1 MVKEDL
7 KPSDIMTQAAFENAI
22 AMDMALGGSSNTA
35 LHIPAIAYELEEK
48 GVHADLDLFDEIS
61 DKVAHIALL
70 SPAGEDTM
78 ADLHADGGIPAVL
91 KTIESKLDT
100 SVMTC
105 TGKTFLQQY
114 LKT

>member
-1 MVKEDL
+1 MVDQV
-7 KPSDIMTQAAFENAI
+7 TQQ
-22 AMDMALGGSSNTA
+22 
-35 LHIPAIAYELEEK
+35 K
-48 GVHADLDLFDEIS
+48 QVHADLDLFDEIS

-105 TGKTFLQQY
+105 TGKTLEEN
-114 LKT
+114 LKDAKVTGNGVIHTLDDPIHEAGGLTCT